1 MTCGC
6 KILLRGLFAGL
17 VFIPAA
23 ASAALILDYDVN
35 IVQSGSVVVG
45 SSIDWEVF
53 ATVSGTPDS
62 GSNFGIA
69 TSSVSLSDSF
79 SESLSAGTIGSSFSG
94 YDFSSG
100 GTFNAPQLQFIGAFD
115 LTQSAATAGT
125 AAGSFLLASG
135 SYTLTQEGLHTLQAL
150 VTVDTSTYF
159 TAAGQSNMSSVAY
172 DQVNFGS
179 DTIQAVAVPE
189 PSSLAVLALGTCALL
204 AAETTQECGK
214 LSPVFMTSGY

>member
-79 SESLSAGTIGSSFSG
+79 SESLSAGTIGSSFS
-94 YDFSSG
+94 
-100 GTFNAPQLQFIGAFD
+100 
-115 LTQSAATAGT
+115 

-189 PSSLAVLALGTCALL
+189 PSSLAVLALGTCAFWLL
-204 AAETTQECGK
+204 RRRRNAANCHR
-214 LSPVFMTSGY
+214 SS